1 MDDAK
6 LKQLLEEDLEKDAER
21 IMAEVNA
28 DPSLKDIEVP
38 DEIHDNLMKRI
49 REYEEQKAKGT
60 VSDEDKEL
68 MQFGRIYKKNRKRN
82 RILMVLVAIIVIA
95 ALGMTSMGG
104 PVKMVETMK
113 RIVSGREQ
121 TNIQVGEEGIDK
133 LEIATEEEA
142 YQAIEDTFNCT
153 PVKLNALPE
162 GIVFTE
168 VVIEKETQ
176 NARLCYENDS
186 QGVIMYTMLF
196 SYRSS
201 ATSVDVEDEIAKEVE
216 KEIDGNTVKIK
227 QYTDDTGETI
237 RWRIEFEYSKV
248 QYFVA
253 ISGLDEGEVDSIVD
267 NLFFSR

>member
-6 LKQLLEEDLEKDAER
+6 LKRLLEEDLEKDAER

-82 RILMVLVAIIVIA
+82 RILMVLVAI
-95 ALGMTSMGG
+95 MGG

-142 YQAIEDTFNCT
+142 YQAIEDTFDVM
-153 PVKLNALPE
+153 PVRLHYFPD
-162 GIVFTE
+162 GIKFTD
-168 VVIEKETQ
+168 VVIEQETQ
-176 NARLCYENDS
+176 NARVSYENNE
-186 QGVIMYTMLF
+186 QGVVICTMLF
-196 SYRSS
+196 NYRSS
-201 ATSVDVEDEIAKEVE
+201 ATGVDVEDEIAKEVE
-216 KEIDGNTVKIK
+216 RDIDGNAVIIK
-227 QYTDDTGETI
+227 QYTDDRGKTI
-237 RWRIEFEYSKV
+237 RWRIEFEYNKV

-253 ISGLDEGEVDSIVD
+253 ISGLDEGEVDSIVN
-267 NLFFSR
+267 NLFFPR